1 MPHGSVLTFLPQIG
15 ILNGIPIK
23 FSFLHDYDITQL
35 TNPEAF
41 YFTETAVGV
50 EGQAL
55 ARMGSCYL
63 QPLNG
68 KMNDNCYFEVSHHL

>member
-1 MPHGSVLTFLPQIG
+1 MVCSHFRLQIG

-23 FSFLHDYDITQL
+23 FSFLHDYDIAQL
-35 TNPEAF
+35 TNPDAF

-68 KMNDNCYFEVSHHL
+68 KLNDNCYFEVSRHL